1 MVKKQ
6 NQVKK
11 AANKSSGKGK
21 TDVKPQKKLFVLD
34 TNIPLQDP
42 NCLFGF
48 KEHDVCIP
56 ITVLEELDRFKKGFE
71 STNLNARMFLRSLEK
86 IITSPETAK
95 GAKLG
100 KGLGK
105 LSIGLP
111 GREYPAKIAT
121 SLMMDIPDH
130 RILAIAYKLQQ
141 NRKSEVVLVTNDIN
155 LRVKAMRFGVSS
167 ESYRNESVQD
177 MDKIYKAIREV
188 KLSNDDWDNLFS
200 SHRSDNCYVA
210 PESLRTSIQNQL
222 YILRSEGS
230 DEKILA
236 RVKGKRL
243 TILDRSKLKTCL
255 LTPRNDEQYFA
266 LNALLD
272 PSITLV
278 ALTGKA
284 GTGKTL
290 VALAAALKQKKDFE
304 EILVSRPAIEVEDKT
319 LGFLPGDINEKLDPY
334 MAPIYDNLDVLRE
347 AQKQNEME
355 RKERRSSDQKS
366 NDTVPKMPIKDWA
379 ESQGIKVLGLNYVRG
394 RSLAKKFIIVDEAQ
408 NLSHLGIKTLIT
420 RAGEGTKIV
429 IIGDVTQIDSPYQN
443 EKTNGLSHVI
453 DRMKGQP
460 EFVHVHLTK
469 GERSALADKAGRLL

>member
-11 AANKSSGKGK
+11 AANKSSAKRK

-42 NCLFGF
+42 NCIFGF

-71 STNLNARMFLRSLEK
+71 TTNLNARAFSRSLEK
-86 IITSPETAK
+86 VITSTETAK
-95 GAKLG
+95 SAKLG
-100 KGLGK
+100 KGLGN

-130 RILAIAYKLQQ
+130 RILAIAYKLKQS
-141 NRKSEVVLVTNDIN
+141 RKAEVVLVTNDIN
-155 LRVKAMRFGVSS
+155 LRVKAMRFGVAA
-167 ESYRNESVQD
+167 EGYRNESVQD

-188 KLSNDDWDNLFS
+188 ELNDDDWDTLFS
-200 SHRSDNCYVA
+200 SHRNDNLY
-210 PESLRTSIQNQL
+210 PTPTSLKGSMQNQL
-222 YILRSEGS
+222 FVLYSEGC
-230 DEKILA
+230 DERILA
-236 RVKGKRL
+236 RAKGKRL
-243 TILDRSKLKTCL
+243 IILDRSKLKTCL

-272 PSITLV
+272 PSISLV

-290 VALAAALKQKKDFE
+290 VALAAALKQKKDYE

-319 LGFLPGDINEKLDPY
+319 LGFLPGDMNEKIDPY

-347 AQKQNEME
+347 AQKQNDQR
-355 RKERRSSDQKS
+355 RKEQKSSDQKS
-366 NDTVPKMPIKDWA
+366 NDSIPKEPIRDWA
-379 ESQGIKVLGLNYVRG
+379 KSQGIEVLVLNYIRG
-394 RSLAKKFIIVDEAQ
+394 RSLAKKFIIIDEAQ
-408 NLSHLGIKTLIT
+408 NLSPLGMKTLVT

-443 EKTNGLSHVI
+443 EKTNGLSYLI

-460 EFVHVHLTK
+460 EFVHVHLSK